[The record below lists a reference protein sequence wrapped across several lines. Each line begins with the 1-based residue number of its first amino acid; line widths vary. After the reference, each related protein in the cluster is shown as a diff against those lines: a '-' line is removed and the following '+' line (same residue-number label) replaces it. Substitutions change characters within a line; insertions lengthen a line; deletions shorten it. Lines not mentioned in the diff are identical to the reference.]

1 MATNVTEKK
10 NRTTY
15 TTPKGESLFAH
26 LVNVDYG
33 TEQYPDEKGS
43 FNVTLALDADAAA
56 KLDAL
61 IAHEVDTARAE
72 AEEKFDGL
80 KPQTKKKFGS
90 VNFNEVGPEEYDR
103 EGTPTGRR
111 LFRFKTGAFYE
122 NRQGVK
128 VQRKVPLFDSM
139 QQPVKLPDEPGN
151 GSVIRVAFCCAPY
164 FVEGQGMG
172 GLSLY
177 LNAVQIIRLNTSGER
192 SASDYGFGAEEGGF
206 TSEGMDD
213 DVASTNAAA
222 TPDADVPQF

>member
-1 MATNVTEKK
+1 MATTPEKK
-10 NRTTY
+10 KRATY

-33 TEQYPDEKGS
+33 TDQYPDEKGS

-56 KLDAL
+56 KLDSL

-90 VNFNEVGPEEYDR
+90 VNFNEGGPEEYDR
-103 EGTPTGRR
+103 EG
-111 LFRFKTGAFYE
+111 YE

-139 QQPVKLPDEPGN
+139 QQPVKLSDEPGN

-206 TSEGMDD
+206 TSEGMVD

>member
-1 MATNVTEKK
+1 
-10 NRTTY
+10 
-15 TTPKGESLFAH
+15 
-26 LVNVDYG
+26 
-33 TEQYPDEKGS
+33 
-43 FNVTLALDADAAA
+43 
-56 KLDAL
+56 
-61 IAHEVDTARAE
+61 
-72 AEEKFDGL
+72 
-80 KPQTKKKFGS
+80 
-90 VNFNEVGPEEYDR
+90 
-103 EGTPTGRR
+103 
-111 LFRFKTGAFYE
+111 
-122 NRQGVK
+122 
-128 VQRKVPLFDSM
+128 M
-139 QQPVKLPDEPGN
+139 QQPVKLSDEPGN

>member
-1 MATNVTEKK
+1 M
-10 NRTTY
+10 
-15 TTPKGESLFAH
+15 
-26 LVNVDYG
+26 DYG
-33 TEQYPDEKGS
+33 TDQYPDEKGS

-56 KLDAL
+56 KLDSL

-103 EGTPTGRR
+103 EGNPTGRR
-111 LFRFKTGAFYE
+111 LIGLKRGELDEERFKTGAFYE

-139 QQPVKLPDEPGN
+139 QQPVKLSDEPGN

-177 LNAVQIIRLNTSGER
+177 LNAVQLIRLNTSGER

-213 DVASTNAAA
+213 DVASTNAAT

>member
-1 MATNVTEKK
+1 MATTPEKK
-10 NRTTY
+10 KRATY
-15 TTPKGESLFAH
+15 TTPKGEALFAH
-26 LVNVDYG
+26 LINVDYG

-56 KLDAL
+56 KLDSL

-72 AEEKFDGL
+72 AEEKFD
-80 KPQTKKKFGS
+80 
-90 VNFNEVGPEEYDR
+90 DR
-103 EGTPTGRR
+103 EGNPTGRR

-139 QQPVKLPDEPGN
+139 QQPVKLSDEPGN

-213 DVASTNAAA
+213 DVASTNAAT

>member
-1 MATNVTEKK
+1 MATTPEKK
-10 NRTTY
+10 KRATY

-33 TEQYPDEKGS
+33 TDQYPDEKGS

-56 KLDAL
+56 KLDSL
-61 IAHEVDTARAE
+61 IAHEVDTA
-72 AEEKFDGL
+72 
-80 KPQTKKKFGS
+80 
-90 VNFNEVGPEEYDR
+90 
-103 EGTPTGRR
+103 
-111 LFRFKTGAFYE
+111 
-122 NRQGVK
+122 RQGVK

-139 QQPVKLPDEPGN
+139 QQPVKLSDEPGN

-213 DVASTNAAA
+213 DVASTNAAT

>member
-10 NRTTY
+10 KRTTY

-56 KLDAL
+56 KLDSL

-103 EGTPTGRR
+103 EGNPTGRR

-139 QQPVKLPDEPGN
+139 QQPVKLPDEPG
-151 GSVIRVAFCCAPY
+151 
-164 FVEGQGMG
+164 
-172 GLSLY
+172 
-177 LNAVQIIRLNTSGER
+177 VQIIRLNTSGER

>member
-1 MATNVTEKK
+1 MATTPEKK
-10 NRTTY
+10 KRATY

-33 TEQYPDEKGS
+33 TDQYPDEKGS

-56 KLDAL
+56 KLDSL

-103 EGTPTGRR
+103 EGNPTGRR

-122 NRQGVK
+122 NRQGV
-128 VQRKVPLFDSM
+128 
-139 QQPVKLPDEPGN
+139 
-151 GSVIRVAFCCAPY
+151 
-164 FVEGQGMG
+164 
-172 GLSLY
+172 
-177 LNAVQIIRLNTSGER
+177 
-192 SASDYGFGAEEGGF
+192 
-206 TSEGMDD
+206 
-213 DVASTNAAA
+213 
-222 TPDADVPQF
+222 

>member
-1 MATNVTEKK
+1 MATTPEKK
-10 NRTTY
+10 KRTTY
-15 TTPKGESLFAH
+15 ATPKGESLFAH

-56 KLDAL
+56 KLDDL
-61 IAHEVDTARAE
+61 IAHEVDAARAE

-80 KPQTKKKFGS
+80 KPQTKKKFGE
-90 VNFNEVGPEEYDR
+90 VKFNEVGPEEYDR
-103 EGTPTGRR
+103 EGNPTGRR

-151 GSVIRVAFCCAPY
+151 GSASP
-164 FVEGQGMG
+164 
-172 GLSLY
+172 S
-177 LNAVQIIRLNTSGER
+177 AVRPTSSKVRAWAASR
-192 SASDYGFGAEEGGF
+192 S
-206 TSEGMDD
+206 T
-213 DVASTNAAA
+213 
-222 TPDADVPQF
+222 

>member
-10 NRTTY
+10 KRTTY

-56 KLDAL
+56 KLDSL

-90 VNFNEVGPEEYDR
+90 VNFNEV
-103 EGTPTGRR
+103 
-111 LFRFKTGAFYE
+111 
-122 NRQGVK
+122 
-128 VQRKVPLFDSM
+128 
-139 QQPVKLPDEPGN
+139 
-151 GSVIRVAFCCAPY
+151 
-164 FVEGQGMG
+164 
-172 GLSLY
+172 
-177 LNAVQIIRLNTSGER
+177 
-192 SASDYGFGAEEGGF
+192 
-206 TSEGMDD
+206 
-213 DVASTNAAA
+213 
-222 TPDADVPQF
+222 

>member
-1 MATNVTEKK
+1 MATTPEKK
-10 NRTTY
+10 KRATY

-56 KLDAL
+56 KLDSL

-103 EGTPTGRR
+103 EGNPT
-111 LFRFKTGAFYE
+111 
-122 NRQGVK
+122 
-128 VQRKVPLFDSM
+128 RKVPLFDSM
-139 QQPVKLPDEPGN
+139 QQPVKLSDEPGN
-151 GSVIRVAFCCAPY
+151 GSVIRVAFCCVPY